1 MKSISEYY
9 EKIGEN
15 FESVKR
21 RLCDDEMI
29 KRFVLKFGKD
39 GTFSELSAAM
49 TARELPAAFR
59 EAHTLKGV
67 AANLGFAKLA
77 FSASELTEI
86 LRSGTFDGADE
97 AFLKTKKEYLAVA
110 GKIDNIV

>member
-29 KRFVLKFGKD
+29 KRFVVKFGKD

-49 TARELPAAFR
+49 TARELSSAFR
-59 EAHTLKGV
+59 AAHTLKGV

-86 LRSGTFDGADE
+86 LRRGTFDGADE
-97 AFLKTKKEYLAVA
+97 AFFKDKKRISRCC
-110 GKIDNIV
+110 GRNR

>member
-39 GTFSELSAAM
+39 GTFSELSAAQ
-49 TARELPAAFR
+49 TRLF
-59 EAHTLKGV
+59 
-67 AANLGFAKLA
+67 
-77 FSASELTEI
+77 
-86 LRSGTFDGADE
+86 
-97 AFLKTKKEYLAVA
+97 
-110 GKIDNIV
+110 

>member
-1 MKSISEYY
+1 MKTICGYY

-15 FESVKR
+15 YESVKR

-49 TARELPAAFR
+49 TARELSSAFR
-59 EAHTLKGV
+59 AAHTLKGV

-77 FSASELTEI
+77 FFRERTYGNFAERHFRRRRRGFFKNEKRISCG
-86 LRSGTFDGADE
+86 RGR
-97 AFLKTKKEYLAVA
+97 
-110 GKIDNIV
+110 NR